1 MGRRR
6 GRGRRSG
13 GAHRRPASGPSTSR
27 TRARSCRS
35 TGSGR
40 RPTRRPCTTS
50 ANGSP
55 TTGSTPT
62 GRIAPARDLLFGL
75 PPRVGQWLDEPLRPA
90 GRIATWRR
98 RAGSPSRSTT
108 RPSRSRVRRARARRY
123 TGARMI
129 CSLLAAGKRVGIT
142 GTSHKVI
149 GNLLRAVLERRGREG
164 VASARSRR
172 ATKEQVLD
180 DPRVTRGKDAADVRG
195 AARRRARQ
203 PRRRDL
209 VAVGVGQ
216 MIDRGRRPVRRRGR
230 PDLAG
235 QRPRHRPGDGQPRPA
250 RRPAAA
256 RPAAPRHAS
265 AGRGS
270 VGAGA
275 RAWRRRHDAADRG
288 LFLERP
294 GGFIRTSASS
304 PPKSSTTTGWSRR
317 HTSKSQRVVAP
328 GTRSTASGLAG
339 RTSQRSARTTSRR
352 RKPTRSPSSPGRS
365 SRVVRHGSTAGQG
378 ILLNWDNRPLD
389 DIGIPGRI
397 SRFQI
402 GMASV
407 QSGLDDTQRNTD
419 RKDFVTY
426 LGINPFSQVKN
437 KWLSGLLFE
446 MGAWLCNNDDRAGV
460 SSGCNQLRI
469 RDLGNGG
476 RQTLFD
482 TGTASIGRGL
492 ATFLMP
498 GVTWEVGPYTLR
510 VAGGFQRYE
519 DSGTTTGRKQGN
531 MFLIGH
537 DLFLWSPKGFLTGS
551 ANTPGSILV
560 GTHFERTDVSCTDAL
575 RCSGINGG
583 EFHRDRFLLREMG
596 CFLLCRATHEYWRE
610 CLVVRCFQP

>member
-1 MGRRR
+1 MKRKTFRRVLGILVLVSFGWAAGPAQAQKTNADR
-6 GRGRRSG
+6 IRSLEEELNKLK
-13 GAHRRPASGPSTSR
+13 AEEIELKRDATAAAEAMPTFTYRPGSGLSIEAADKSW
-27 TRARSCRS
+27 SLRS
-35 TGSGR
+35 TIETHVRMLFESGR
-40 RPTRRPCTTS
+40 
-50 ANGSP
+50 
-55 TTGSTPT
+55 
-62 GRIAPARDLLFGL
+62 D
-75 PPRVGQWLDEPLRPA
+75 Q
-90 GRIATWRR
+90 
-98 RAGSPSRSTT
+98 
-108 RPSRSRVRRARARRY
+108 
-123 TGARMI
+123 
-129 CSLLAAGKRVGIT
+129 
-142 GTSHKVI
+142 
-149 GNLLRAVLERRGREG
+149 
-164 VASARSRR
+164 
-172 ATKEQVLD
+172 
-180 DPRVTRGKDAADVRG
+180 
-195 AARRRARQ
+195 
-203 PRRRDL
+203 
-209 VAVGVGQ
+209 
-216 MIDRGRRPVRRRGR
+216 
-230 PDLAG
+230 
-235 QRPRHRPGDGQPRPA
+235 
-250 RRPAAA
+250 
-256 RPAAPRHAS
+256 
-265 AGRGS
+265 
-270 VGAGA
+270 
-275 RAWRRRHDAADRG
+275 
-288 LFLERP
+288 
-294 GGFIRTSASS
+294 
-304 PPKSSTTTGWSRR
+304 
-317 HTSKSQRVVAP
+317 
-328 GTRSTASGLAG
+328 AG
-339 RTSQRSARTTSRR
+339 RTQGELMLRRFRPGWFFCIDNCLWEIEATFDLDGFGTNSLFQRAAVHTHLERLHPWLPTVDFGGDVSASIGVSRQG
-352 RKPTRSPSSPGRS
+352 SSAVGTQAEYDLL
-365 SRVVRHGSTAGQG
+365 SRNTFDDGTAGQG

-482 TGTASIGRGL
+482 TGTASIGSGL

-560 GTHFERTDVSCTDAL
+560 GTHFERTDVSCTRRA
-575 RCSGINGG
+575 S
-583 EFHRDRFLLREMG
+583 LLRHQRRRIPSRPIFTPGMG